1 MESKSATY
9 ERLKRDIGLLEAAAD
24 HLHRDLHWVENAP
37 LAVARNQDSCIEVFL
52 AGGPLRAS
60 IRIVEDLLEHQV
72 WAYSGGE
79 FAAARI
85 VLPFGEHFDRLAAVL
100 CVDLIDNDLAHERQE
115 AFSAVEPMLGLALQ
129 RNTVGD
135 PVLNGLIGELELLR
149 RLLLGASPASRPD
162 VLQAWAG
169 SVPSARDFQLNT
181 VGVEVKVTQGRV
193 SAHHV
198 SGVHQIELGS
208 GNGGVAETNIFL
220 LSLGIEWLS
229 RGVGGTSL
237 PDLVNSLLALTP
249 TAARADLLAQI
260 KQYGGDISIGYDH
273 DRDQWKG
280 RYSGRYFVRFER
292 LYDMT
297 DDRLELLSSSDLV
310 GLRNIDPSSVEFK
323 VVLQDQVRGDLNPV
337 KGWDALV
344 PRLLETAGIQ
354 N

>member
-9 ERLKRDIGLLEAAAD
+9 ENLKNEIGLLEAAAD
-24 HLHRDLHWVENAP
+24 HLQRDLKWVGNAR
-37 LAVARNQDSCIEVFL
+37 LAVARNQDGCIEVFL
-52 AGGPLRAS
+52 AGDPLRAS
-60 IRIVEDLLEHQV
+60 IQIVEDLLEHQV
-72 WAYSGGE
+72 WTYSGGE

-100 CVDLIDNDLAHERQE
+100 CVDLIENQLTHERQQ

-149 RLLLGASPASRPD
+149 RLLLGASPAARPD

-181 VGVEVKVTQGRV
+181 VGVEVKTTQ
-193 SAHHV
+193 SMASTHHV

-208 GNGGVAETNIFL
+208 GNGGVAETDIFL
-220 LSLGIEWLS
+220 LSLGLEWL
-229 RGVGGTSL
+229 RGGGAGTSL
-237 PDLVNSLLALTP
+237 PGLVDSLLAVAP
-249 TAARADLLAQI
+249 TAARADLLARI

-273 DRDQWKG
+273 ERDHAKD
-280 RYSGRYFVRFER
+280 RYSRRYFFRFER

-310 GLRNIDPSSVEFK
+310 GLRNIDLTSVEFK
-323 VVLQDQVRGDLNPV
+323 VELQDQVRGDLNPV

-344 PRLLETAGIQ
+344 TRLLKTAAT
-354 N
+354 